1 MTAARGWDM
10 YQPLVFSSLDLWGFR
25 TRSSAMIKMYS
36 LILKLGAAMADFFT
50 LNPRYERYELG
61 VYPLEY
67 QTVYGAKRWRL
78 GGTAFRTLLVILLI
92 ASIVKLESMKKVRPL
107 FTPELADQIILIISA
122 GAVLLAGGAEVE
134 NFFHTLKSNK
144 RYQNLVSNGI
154 LIDGQITRIQVQEAK
169 AYVRDK
175 YPPFQLRELR
185 DTYYIRVVYTFVSPD
200 QQVISGEQTRARN
213 DLRDKPLPPVRTP
226 IRVLYA
232 DDNTHVML

>member
-1 MTAARGWDM
+1 
-10 YQPLVFSSLDLWGFR
+10 
-25 TRSSAMIKMYS
+25 
-36 LILKLGAAMADFFT
+36 MADFFT

-78 GGTAFRTLLVILLI
+78 GGTSLRALLLVLMIAVLLK
-92 ASIVKLESMKKVRPL
+92 ANSMNSGRRAFSPV
-107 FTPELADQIILIISA
+107 LADQIILIISA

-134 NFFHTLKSNK
+134 NLFHTLNSNK

-185 DTYYIRVVYTFVSPD
+185 DTYYIHVVYTFTSPD

-213 DLRDKPLPPVRTP
+213 DLRDKPLPPVGTP